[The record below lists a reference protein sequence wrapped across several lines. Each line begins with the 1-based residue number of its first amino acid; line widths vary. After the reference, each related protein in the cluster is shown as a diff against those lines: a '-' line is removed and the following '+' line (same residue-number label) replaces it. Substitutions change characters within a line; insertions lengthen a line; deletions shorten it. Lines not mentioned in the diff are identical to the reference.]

1 MAMPQE
7 RPPPAIRSRIMGDTA
22 SDVAQTVQLIP
33 DESIT
38 DAIGRG
44 HTLATAAAD
53 IIDNSLDHNAER
65 IVVRFV
71 VEDDRLVAIRI
82 RDDGSGMTPRKL
94 LDAMTLG
101 KRSQY
106 GDEALGHFGIGLK
119 AASLSQ
125 ALTLTVFTTSAEGPP
140 CAMRIT
146 RGSFTG
152 QVLDQRAAELGYS
165 WDARGPLSTGTV
177 VEWSG
182 LEAISHSQLASERR
196 SWLDRTITG
205 LSHALGLTFHR
216 LIQLRGIR
224 LTIDTWDRRT
234 GTAGPPR
241 IVEPRDP
248 FQFTISGM
256 NGYPAV
262 IGASTTDGARLEA
275 ECFILP
281 PRSDSPSAWLLGRN
295 PVEWQGLYIYRHD
308 RLLQAGGWLDVR
320 PDDKRL
326 RLARVRIDLNSPL
339 ERHLRL
345 RHEKSGVTPT
355 QEFSAALEAATNEA
369 GLTLDAFRSHAREVL
384 RASNVRTSAVKPV
397 VPVGAGIPERVIEAV
412 RDELGERAGDAI
424 RVEWEMLGEDRLFEM
439 QLERRR
445 IAFNLGYRAA
455 LGGNE
460 VALVPT
466 LVYLLLENYFT
477 RDWLRDTT
485 KAQIDAWQKVAT
497 AAMLAQLGDDA
508 YDPLA
513 NWDAELAIPA
523 SRISGGP
530 MPSPPSVQL
539 RWAHL
544 GQRGVDSDAGR
555 EDFVLH
561 SDFAPEQLE
570 IELAVSA
577 TQPVDVPLL
586 EGESADSS
594 ADTPDDMDPFV
605 APSDERALE
614 DEPAIEMEPE
624 SVSESVSLATRQK
637 WSAPAS
643 VHAQPGDREIVVL
656 YRSGAEID
664 AIASTIGAEPHDVT
678 MRLCA
683 LLLGV
688 EGDDV
693 DDENLAAMHGQPYT
707 PQDREKILEM
717 YRGGASVRR
726 IAERLM
732 RTPFAIGWQ
741 LLSSPKHPVE
751 VPRRLIRQI
760 DRALDASTGTPA
772 SFNPSHADAG

>member
-1 MAMPQE
+1 
-7 RPPPAIRSRIMGDTA
+7 MGDIG
-22 SDVAQTVQLIP
+22 SDVAHTVQLIP

-44 HTLATAAAD
+44 HTLATAVAD

-65 IVVRFV
+65 IVVRLV

-82 RDDGSGMTPRKL
+82 RDDGSGMTPSHL

-106 GDEALGHFGIGLK
+106 GEEALGHFGIGLK

-125 ALTLTVFTTSAEGPP
+125 ALTLTVFTRSAEGPP

-152 QVLDQRAAELGYS
+152 QVLDQTAAEHGYS
-165 WDARGPLSTGTV
+165 WDGRGPVSTGTV
-177 VEWSG
+177 VEWTG
-182 LEAISHSQLASERR
+182 LETVSHSKLASERR

-205 LSHALGLTFHR
+205 LSQALGLTFHR

-224 LTIDTWDRRT
+224 LLIDTWDRRT
-234 GTAGPPR
+234 RTAGPPR
-241 IVEPRDP
+241 VVEPRDP
-248 FQFTISGM
+248 FQFTVSGM
-256 NGYPAV
+256 SGYPTV

-295 PVEWQGLYIYRHD
+295 PVDWQGLYIYRHN

-326 RLARVRIDLNSPL
+326 RLARMRIDLNSPL

-345 RHEKSGVTPT
+345 RHEKSGVTAT

-369 GLTLDAFRSHAREVL
+369 GLTLDTFRADAREVL
-384 RASNVRTSAVKPV
+384 RASNVRTSAVRPV
-397 VPVGAGIPERVIEAV
+397 APVGAGLPERVIEAV
-412 RDELGERAGDAI
+412 RDELGERDEDPI
-424 RVEWEMLGEDRLFEM
+424 CVEWEMLGEDLLFEM

-455 LGGNE
+455 LGGDE

-466 LVYLLLENYFT
+466 LVYLILENYFT
-477 RDWLRDTT
+477 RDWLRDST
-485 KAQIDAWQKVAT
+485 KAQIDAWQKVAA

-523 SRISGGP
+523 MRALGGP

-544 GQRGVDSDAGR
+544 GQRGQDSDADR
-555 EDFVLH
+555 EEFVLH
-561 SDFAPEQLE
+561 SDFASEQVRV
-570 IELAVSA
+570 ELHPGPI
-577 TQPVDVPLL
+577 QPVDLTLVDV
-586 EGESADSS
+586 EGAEGSAGTHEDVEL
-594 ADTPDDMDPFV
+594 FV
-605 APSDERALE
+605 APSDE
-614 DEPAIEMEPE
+614 PAIEDK
-624 SVSESVSLATRQK
+624 LATEMDLEPASELVPLATQQK
-637 WSAPAS
+637 WSVPAP
-643 VHAQPGDREIVVL
+643 VRAQRGDREIVAL
-656 YRSGAEID
+656 YRSGAEVD
-664 AIASTIGAEPHDVT
+664 TIASTIGAEPHDVT

-683 LLLGV
+683 LLLDV

-726 IAERLM
+726 IAEHLM

-741 LLSSPKHPVE
+741 LLSSPKHPIE

-760 DRALDASTGTPA
+760 DRALDASAGTPA
-772 SFNPSHADAG
+772 SFNPSRTDAG

>member
-1 MAMPQE
+1 
-7 RPPPAIRSRIMGDTA
+7 MGDTA
-22 SDVAQTVQLIP
+22 SDVAQTVQLVP

-65 IVVRFV
+65 VVVRFV

-82 RDDGSGMTPRKL
+82 RDDGSGMTPQKL

-106 GDEALGHFGIGLK
+106 GEEALGHFGIGLK

-125 ALTLTVFTTSAEGPP
+125 ALTLTVFTRSAEGPP

-152 QVLDQRAAELGYS
+152 HVLDQGAAELGYS

-205 LSHALGLTFHR
+205 LSHSLGLTFHR

-224 LTIDTWDRRT
+224 LMIDTWDRRA

-248 FQFTISGM
+248 FQFAISGM

-326 RLARVRIDLNSPL
+326 RLARVRINLNSPL

-355 QEFSAALEAATNEA
+355 QEFSAALEAATNRT
-369 GLTLDAFRSHAREVL
+369 GLTLDAFRLHAREVL

-397 VPVGAGIPERVIEAV
+397 VPLGVGVPERVIEAV
-412 RDELGERAGDAI
+412 REELGERSGDSVC
-424 RVEWEMLGEDRLFEM
+424 VEWEMLGEDKLFEM
-439 QLERRR
+439 QLEQRR

-477 RDWLRDTT
+477 RDWLRDST

-523 SRISGGP
+523 SRTSVGP

-544 GQRGVDSDAGR
+544 GQRGMDSEPGR
-555 EDFVLH
+555 DDYVLD

-570 IELAVSA
+570 IELAIRA
-577 TQPVDVPLL
+577 TQPADVPLV
-586 EGESADSS
+586 EEKNADRSAD
-594 ADTPDDMDPFV
+594 PPHDMDAFV
-605 APSDERALE
+605 APSDQRAIE
-614 DEPAIEMEPE
+614 GEPAIEMKSEPISE
-624 SVSESVSLATRQK
+624 LVSPATRQK
-637 WSAPAS
+637 WSAPAP
-643 VHAQPGDREIVVL
+643 VHAKPGDREIVVL
-656 YRSGAEID
+656 YRSGLEID
-664 AIASTIGAEPHDVT
+664 AIASTIGAEPHAVA

-683 LLLGV
+683 LLLDL
-688 EGDDV
+688 EGADV

-707 PQDREKILEM
+707 PHDREKILEM

-760 DRALDASTGTPA
+760 DRALVASAGTPA
-772 SFNPSHADAG
+772 GLSPSDGDAG